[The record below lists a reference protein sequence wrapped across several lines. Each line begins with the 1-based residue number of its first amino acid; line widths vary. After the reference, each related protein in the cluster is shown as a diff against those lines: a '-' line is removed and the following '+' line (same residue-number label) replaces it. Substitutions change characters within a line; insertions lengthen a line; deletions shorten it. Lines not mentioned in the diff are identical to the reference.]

1 MLKLEVAPKEA
12 RVDDEVRIRVSGV
25 APGVAVRIKA
35 QMTDDFGRAWE
46 SQSIF
51 WADGEGT
58 VDVSRQAPVED
69 AAPRNLRASRDGTR
83 NSSYRGVDAM
93 GLFWSMALDPAAA
106 GGRDLYLKKELT
118 PQAVTLTVEIVGSA
132 DCASVELLRHFV
144 PPGTIVRALDPAGPD
159 EEGLCG
165 LYFLPAENEAEGSV
179 GAYRYTSLPANVEGR
194 SPGFLAQPLLAVQS
208 HIQRAAVQAPLG
220 SSQQPRDERVPVP
233 RGTLPA
239 VITLG
244 GSGGG
249 LDWETAAALA
259 GHGYAALALPYFGF
273 EPLPR
278 SLNSI
283 PLEYFEGAL
292 RWLARRPEVD
302 PRRIA
307 VHGISRG
314 GELALLL
321 AARFPEVCAVVSV
334 VPGSVVWQGTGK
346 SPDGREAVSTWTFR
360 GEELPFVPYR
370 MFPFKLKQAFRVI
383 ALRRAVEFLPLHRAS
398 LRDRVT
404 AERATIPV
412 EQIRGPVLLIS
423 AGDDRLWPSS
433 EMSRDAVQ
441 RLATR
446 RDSPPCIHLDYPTAG
461 HMIRLPHT
469 PATTLESKHLGLG
482 VKLAFGGTPEANAHA
497 RVDAWQKTLE
507 FLNEHLQHACP
518 AGTGSF

>member
-1 MLKLEVAPKEA
+1 MLRIEVTPKEA
-12 RVDDEVRIRVSGV
+12 RVDEEVRIRVSRV
-25 APGVAVRIKA
+25 ASGVAVRIKA
-35 QMTDDFGRAWE
+35 RMTDDFGRVWE

-51 WADGEGT
+51 SADGEGT

-69 AAPRNLRASRDGTR
+69 APPRDLRGPRDGTR
-83 NSSYRGVDAM
+83 NSSYHGVDAM
-93 GLFWSMALDPAAA
+93 GLFWSMALDPAAV

-118 PQAVTLTVEIVGSA
+118 PQAVTLTAGIVGGA

-144 PPGTIVRALDPAGPD
+144 PPGTIVRALDAAEPE

-165 LYFLPAENEAEGSV
+165 LYFLPPENE
-179 GAYRYTSLPANVEGR
+179 RM
-194 SPGFLAQPLLAVQS
+194 
-208 HIQRAAVQAPLG
+208 
-220 SSQQPRDERVPVP
+220 PVP
-233 RGTLPA
+233 RRTLPV

-259 GHGYAALALPYFGF
+259 GHGYATLALPYFGF

-278 SLNSI
+278 SLNSV

-321 AARFPEVCAVVSV
+321 AARFPEICAVVSV

-346 SPDGREAVSTWTFR
+346 SRDRRAAVSTWTFR
-360 GEELPFVPYR
+360 GKELPFVPYR
-370 MFPFKLKQAFRVI
+370 MFPFRLKQAFRVM

-398 LRDRVT
+398 LRDRV
-404 AERATIPV
+404 AVERAAIPV
-412 EQIRGPVLLIS
+412 EQIGGPVLLIS
-423 AGDDRLWPSS
+423 AGDDRVWPSS
-433 EMSRDAVQ
+433 EMSRGVVQ
-441 RLATR
+441 RLAAR
-446 RDSPPCIHLDYPTAG
+446 RESPPCVHLDYPAAG

-482 VKLAFGGTPEANAHA
+482 VKLAFGGTPEANARA
-497 RVDAWQKTLE
+497 RVDAWQRTLE

>member
-35 QMTDDFGRAWE
+35 RMTDDFGRAWE
-46 SQSIF
+46 SRSIF

-69 AAPRNLRASRDGTR
+69 APPRNLNGSCDRAC
-83 NSSYRGVDAM
+83 NSSYHGVDAM

-118 PQAVTLTVEIVGSA
+118 PQAVTLTAEIVGSA

-165 LYFLPAENEAEGSV
+165 LYFLPG
-179 GAYRYTSLPANVEGR
+179 
-194 SPGFLAQPLLAVQS
+194 
-208 HIQRAAVQAPLG
+208 
-220 SSQQPRDERVPVP
+220 QQPRDERVPVP

-321 AARFPEVCAVVSV
+321 AVRFPEICAVVSV
-334 VPGSVVWQGTGK
+334 VPGSVVWQGAGK
-346 SPDGREAVSTWTFR
+346 DRGGRAAVSTWTFR
-360 GEELPFVPYR
+360 GKELPFVPYR

-398 LRDRVT
+398 LRDRVA
-404 AERATIPV
+404 AERAAIPA

-433 EMSRDAVQ
+433 EMSRDVVQ

-446 RDSPPCIHLDYPTAG
+446 RGSPPCVHLDYPTAG

-482 VKLAFGGTPEANAHA
+482 VEVAFGGTPEANARA